1 MKSTEEII
9 ARAIIRVCLSDRC
22 ALEENIIEGR
32 RYTKSEREKQREAIR
47 NWLNSTR
54 YMEYATEK
62 ERELFDKQVG
72 AVHKN
77 NLLQY
82 QVQYEAVEPCL
93 WSLGLVEQLSDYE
106 NFVLEDFHPILQI
119 GMNHSYEQVIAA
131 CKPRESNEIE
141 LQTEIA
147 MLWNW
152 RAQEV
157 YNPVFKK
164 ESIVDVVPKTLGEQY
179 SEILSHVS
187 NLDVN
192 GKDFLVNNRLFASLS
207 TMEKERIRMI
217 AVWRQHA
224 FEWIIGNDS
233 WDEVEVNT

>member
-9 ARAIIRVCLSDRC
+9 ARAIILVCLSDRC

-32 RYTKSEREKQREAIR
+32 RYTRSEREKQREAIR
-47 NWLNSTR
+47 NWLISTR

-62 ERELFDKQVG
+62 EGELFDKQVG

-106 NFVLEDFHPILQI
+106 NFVL
-119 GMNHSYEQVIAA
+119 
-131 CKPRESNEIE
+131 
-141 LQTEIA
+141 
-147 MLWNW
+147 
-152 RAQEV
+152 
-157 YNPVFKK
+157 
-164 ESIVDVVPKTLGEQY
+164 
-179 SEILSHVS
+179 
-187 NLDVN
+187 
-192 GKDFLVNNRLFASLS
+192 KDFLVNNRLFASLS